1 MSVFPSSTN
10 TCGVFFP
17 EGFSLFRE
25 SNSLGNLGSPARQ
38 RIGHHWES
46 LDFFDGGNL
55 NRRIQKRPPFGAA
68 LRHSP
73 IEGGRFGP
81 GKSGKLIVTVKQDE
95 STYIHTY
102 IHTSENADPGHAP
115 PLGGAHTRARARP
128 HKETYSPFG
137 RRLRPPLTPM
147 DHLPRDWRRRGAR
160 APYPRIPSAR

>member
-81 GKSGKLIVTVKQDE
+81 GKSGKLIVTVKQD
-95 STYIHTY
+95 
-102 IHTSENADPGHAP
+102 SELKTQNSEHGMVC
-115 PLGGAHTRARARP
+115 GETRSRARP
-128 HKETYSPFG
+128 PPG
-137 RRLRPPLTPM
+137 RRPHPRAHAPTQGNVQSVRTAAAPPP
-147 DHLPRDWRRRGAR
+147 HSNNFSAGAL
-160 APYPRIPSAR
+160 ASAWDPRITSAQGP